1 MMTFWSMLPSSLK
14 VIKPAFPLVRL
25 VTQSFT
31 SADRLYFATL
41 KTAVRPKSTPDTH
54 YFCIDDQL
62 VYRNFYSDFGPLN
75 LSMLYH
81 YCQKLNRKLKVSIP
95 VDSNSSLEISSHESR
110 SFEGETVNVST
121 ASGLVDDVAVSKKW
135 EKQEMAPTNISR
147 FWQRRGGGRPKSV
160 QSPHPI
166 LAGSPFFF
174 FIFASAGAWVAC
186 WWMSSEFV
194 SFFIRVPILILFL
207 YKPFPNSKSP
217 ALNKKNIV
225 HYTTEDQQKR
235 ANAAFLIGC
244 YAVSFTFYLMF
255 VANLFT
261 VKRVTA
267 MNAFSNESWD
277 LISST
282 TWAMFTF
289 FRVWNE
295 MNVTWLVNS
304 FY

>member
-174 FIFASAGAWVAC
+174 FIFASAGAWGAC

-194 SFFIRVPILILFL
+194 SFL
-207 YKPFPNSKSP
+207 Y
-217 ALNKKNIV
+217 
-225 HYTTEDQQKR
+225 
-235 ANAAFLIGC
+235 
-244 YAVSFTFYLMF
+244 VSRFSFCFFT
-255 VANLFT
+255 NLFQIQSHRPWT
-261 VKRVTA
+261 RKT
-267 MNAFSNESWD
+267 
-277 LISST
+277 SST
-282 TWAMFTF
+282 TQPKIN
-289 FRVWNE
+289 RNE
-295 MNVTWLVNS
+295 PMQPSSSDVMLWVS
-304 FY
+304 HFI